1 MNSNLNT
8 SKDNNENR
16 INILEDI
23 TPRYTSRTIRNDG
36 IEQEIDLENIKK
48 DHRNTVF
55 SQRTH
60 LIHFK
65 SGMIP
70 IMGANNFNY
79 FDILQKK
86 YLFIISKYEKILQE
100 ASKINKKLEDNTKE
114 IEELNNGLK
123 KLKEEKKKKQSD
135 IVNYLSNKES
145 LEEILKNQ
153 ISYSIRHKRQSK
165 ANLENKE
172 INHNVDTL
180 KTHSSEDSQI
190 FDIDDEKEIVIKMEE
205 IKKSDKNKFTEQ
217 VINFSEEILNKKGD
231 EELINKIKS
240 KIKIAYNIFF
250 SEISSNSPI
259 DYESVITHFFSRI
272 GLYIS
277 NYSLGLYS
285 ETSVNKFLRYLI
297 KINNI
302 NVEISNILKFLNK
315 KYKDQKTEM
324 RNKINNLKKR
334 NENLKE
340 KKIICDK
347 NIEKYEKIIQKNKEY
362 MQNLKQNSDDNVEGK
377 DRKRKYMV
385 NTLNRRQIGKSNT
398 LRILTGENNIIQRNN
413 IDKENEEEIDN
424 LRNIQLTNENIFEYE
439 PNYNTNENRNPKKS
453 KFKSKI
459 SPEAK
464 NSIKENKIKDNTKD
478 KNNSFKSKEKKNI
491 IITKNTKIIL
501 KKSGKQPNTNNSNS
515 NSYKA
520 KESSNNDNIAET
532 KTANSISNP
541 NFFDDSKDV
550 DSEVNSRNLN
560 NSNSINQN
568 YIVFKND
575 INIKN
580 INSKNSSNVIS
591 NNNNIYPNNMKK
603 ESIKVIRP
611 NASVTNNNLIKKYNN
626 DRKEKTQNNN
636 QEHYRNF
643 EENDKNKKNYNLP
656 KTKYNKNI
664 YIINNIN
671 NSEQIQTKNN
681 IYGNKSN
688 NLNINSNGNLN
699 LDNYNENNNRNN
711 KSNNYNAINSHQNI
725 YYTGNRI
732 KNNRP
737 IIKIN
742 NNYQANN
749 TIQDNK
755 NKPNYNFHDILQV
768 NTRKNN
774 NRSVTISS
782 SDNPEVNNKNNNTNN
797 EWVIKLSKQA
807 LYPAKPAEK
816 KSHYTFQKNSFDYK
830 ADNNKGY
837 NINYN
842 INNKTYEDN
851 IFKKPD
857 NMKVMNGVNN
867 KNNSYKISI
876 YCKKKDKSEDK
887 K

>member
-190 FDIDDEKEIVIKMEE
+190 FDIDDEKEIVIKIEE

-285 ETSVNKFLRYLI
+285 ETNVNKFLRYLI

-377 DRKRKYMV
+377 ERKRKYTV

-398 LRILTGENNIIQRNN
+398 LRILTGENNIVQRNN

-439 PNYNTNENRNPKKS
+439 PNYNTNESRNPKKS

-501 KKSGKQPNTNNSNS
+501 RKSGKQPKINNSSKQKENPNNENVAESKTINSNS
-515 NSYKA
+515 NQNY
-520 KESSNNDNIAET
+520 
-532 KTANSISNP
+532 
-541 NFFDDSKDV
+541 FDDSKDA

-568 YIVFKND
+568 YIVIKND
-575 INIKN
+575 INIKS
-580 INSKNSSNVIS
+580 INSKNSSNNVS
-591 NNNNIYPNNMKK
+591 NNNNIYPNNLKK
-603 ESIKVIRP
+603 ENIKIIRP
-611 NASVTNNNLIKKYNN
+611 NVSATSNNINKRYNN
-626 DRKEKTQNNN
+626 ERKEKTVNNN
-636 QEHYRNF
+636 KEPNNNID
-643 EENDKNKKNYNLP
+643 ENDKKKNYTLP

-699 LDNYNENNNRNN
+699 LDNYNENSNRNN
-711 KSNNYNAINSHQNI
+711 KAINYNTINNNANV
-725 YYTGNRI
+725 YYTGNKI
-732 KNNRP
+732 NNRP

-742 NNYQANN
+742 NNYKSTNN
-749 TIQDNK
+749 FQENK
-755 NKPNYNFHDILQV
+755 NKSNYNFHDILQV
-768 NTRKNN
+768 NNTRKNN
-774 NRSVTISS
+774 RSLVISS
-782 SDNPEVNNKNNNTNN
+782 SENNEIINNKNNEGSAKLPRQATLP
-797 EWVIKLSKQA
+797 IKSSD
-807 LYPAKPAEK
+807 K
-816 KSHYTFQKNSFDYK
+816 KSSFTLQKNSFNYK
-830 ADNNKGY
+830 SNNNKGY
-837 NINYN
+837 NTNYN
-842 INNKTYEDN
+842 NVNEKNYADN
-851 IFKKPD
+851 ILKKPE
-857 NMKVMNGVNN
+857 NMKAINGVNN
-867 KNNSYKISI
+867 KNNSYKVSI
-876 YCKKKDKSEDK
+876 YSRRKNKNEENK
-887 K
+887 